1 MNRGERAEAS
11 EARRAE
17 TAGFAGRSEPLDID
31 EVVAELRARVEERRR
46 DGQYPPGLEA
56 ELGDHFRRIVRF
68 RPTQLSF
75 RDHLDD
81 IRETMDFDLDRIPTR
96 SRIPGGRLAH
106 RVVGK
111 AVARQT
117 RGVLIQLEEYA
128 VAVQE
133 ALESVADPLES
144 VTRSGDTGVTQ
155 QLDALHT
162 LLAEQQAALN
172 ELSATVAELQRRI
185 ASDERAAGST

>member
-1 MNRGERAEAS
+1 MSPS
-11 EARRAE
+11 E
-17 TAGFAGRSEPLDID
+17 SQDID
-31 EVVAELRARVEERRR
+31 ALVTELRDRVEERRR
-46 DGQYPPGLEA
+46 NGQYPPGLEA

-81 IRETMDFDLDRIPTR
+81 IRETMDFDIDRIPTR
-96 SRIPGGRLAH
+96 SRIPGGRVAH
-106 RVVGK
+106 RLVGR

-117 RGVLIQLEEYA
+117 RGVLTQLEEYA

-144 VTRSGDTGVTQ
+144 VTRAGDVGVTQ

-162 LLAEQQAALN
+162 MLAEQQETLN
-172 ELSATVAELQRRI
+172 RLLAIVTTLERRI
-185 ASDERAAGST
+185 DELAADSS

>member
-1 MNRGERAEAS
+1 MTSGERPGAS
-11 EARRAE
+11 ATGA
-17 TAGFAGRSEPLDID
+17 ID
-31 EVVAELRARVEERRR
+31 VNAVVAELQARVAERRQS
-46 DGQYPPGLEA
+46 GQYPPGLEA

-81 IRETMDFDLDRIPTR
+81 IRETMDFDIDRIPTR
-96 SRIPGGRLAH
+96 SRIPGGRVAH

-155 QLDALHT
+155 QLDALHAM
-162 LLAEQQAALN
+162 LAEQREALN
-172 ELSATVAELQRRI
+172 RLSATVADLERRI
-185 ASDERAAGST
+185 ATDERAAGSS

>member
-1 MNRGERAEAS
+1 MSAADQ
-11 EARRAE
+11 
-17 TAGFAGRSEPLDID
+17 AGAGDRID
-31 EVVAELRARVEERRR
+31 VDMLVAELQERVDERRR

-81 IRETMDFDLDRIPTR
+81 IRETMDFDVDRIPTR
-96 SRIPGGRLAH
+96 SQIPGGRLAH

-162 LLAEQQAALN
+162 MLAEQRAVLN
-172 ELSATVAELQRRI
+172 ELTATVAELERRI
-185 ASDERAAGST
+185 TSDERTAGSS